1 MRAFGALVSWRSLV
15 HSWQLLGSHDSA
27 RVRTVV
33 GDAGRQEVAAGLQF
47 TLPGTPMVFAG
58 DELGLRGE
66 NGEGSRTPMPWD
78 RPGSWDGAT
87 FGVYRALVA
96 LRREVPELRHGGL
109 RWVYADDDALV
120 YLRESPTGS
129 VLALARRSS
138 GAPVRLTG
146 LVAPPDAA
154 APALVNLYG
163 GAPPLRPAADGT
175 LTLPATGPTFQL
187 WRLP

>member
-1 MRAFGALVSWRSLV
+1 MR
-15 HSWQLLGSHDSA
+15 
-27 RVRTVV
+27 
-33 GDAGRQEVAAGLQF
+33 GD
-47 TLPGTPMVFAG
+47 
-58 DELGLRGE
+58 

-87 FGVYRALVA
+87 FGVYRALVV

-120 YLRESPTGS
+120 YLRESPSGS
-129 VLALARRSS
+129 VLALARRAS
-138 GAPVRLTG
+138 GAPVRLSG

-175 LTLPATGPTFQL
+175 LTLPADGPTFQL
-187 WRLP
+187 WRLPLTHWSAPAGP